1 MVEKEAL
8 IGEMLERSMVML
20 TVDARAPGVE
30 VPPRLRQ
37 DPQLRLNLSYR
48 FGLQLEL
55 GPWGIHTT
63 LTFGGVPHSCK
74 LPWSAIYQVF
84 SHQTS
89 EQYVFLEDVPD
100 DLAALLAEDLPAV
113 ATEQGEAKEERR
125 PRLSIVPPLA
135 DEAPLDGEAPSPQ
148 KSEEPEPA
156 PSRAHLR
163 RIK

>member
-89 EQYVFLEDVPD
+89 EQYVFLEDVPE

-113 ATEQGEAKEERR
+113 ATEQREAKER
-125 PRLSIVPPLA
+125 PRLSIVPPL
-135 DEAPLDGEAPSPQ
+135 DDQAPPPE